1 MSIISRREIDP
12 LLLKARKVLQFY
24 ETATG
29 TAAAVLD
36 SSGHPVDEAYSA
48 GILRFCALC
57 KKHQAASGKSACGD
71 EYPCT
76 QMHVNGIREARQ
88 SGGVYIYLCDLGF
101 LFWISPLF
109 AAGHLAGALIA
120 GGVPGIDRQE
130 VTARIKSL
138 GGAESDEGE
147 ESLLCV
153 KEKKIDEVKS
163 LAQTL
168 LLCAEHVSHNTED
181 YRETLKRL
189 GEQEESLSA
198 QIHLFRG
205 DESALPPSYSLD
217 RERTFLAALRRGDND
232 AGRKILGELLENIL
246 ISSHHNF
253 ETMKLRAIE
262 LVVILSR
269 EAITPDKSEDNIILE
284 TNNRYIKRIQDAK
297 NAEELTDILY
307 LIVDRMAGRIFSFQ
321 GIRHASALRKA
332 ERFIWE
338 NYTRKICLKEIAEAS
353 GLSAPYF
360 SSIFKEE
367 MGENLSTYLNRLRV
381 ERAATM
387 LIESDM
393 SLNKIAE
400 ACGFEDQSWF
410 SKIFKSYTGKSP
422 GKYREQGEGSFF
434 TVKENSEKNKEIG

>member
-1 MSIISRREIDP
+1 
-12 LLLKARKVLQFY
+12 
-24 ETATG
+24 
-29 TAAAVLD
+29 
-36 SSGHPVDEAYSA
+36 
-48 GILRFCALC
+48 
-57 KKHQAASGKSACGD
+57 
-71 EYPCT
+71 
-76 QMHVNGIREARQ
+76 
-88 SGGVYIYLCDLGF
+88 
-101 LFWISPLF
+101 
-109 AAGHLAGALIA
+109 
-120 GGVPGIDRQE
+120 
-130 VTARIKSL
+130 
-138 GGAESDEGE
+138 
-147 ESLLCV
+147 
-153 KEKKIDEVKS
+153 
-163 LAQTL
+163 
-168 LLCAEHVSHNTED
+168 
-181 YRETLKRL
+181 
-189 GEQEESLSA
+189 
-198 QIHLFRG
+198 
-205 DESALPPSYSLD
+205 
-217 RERTFLAALRRGDND
+217 
-232 AGRKILGELLENIL
+232 
-246 ISSHHNF
+246 
-253 ETMKLRAIE
+253 MKLRAIE

-284 TNNRYIKRIQDAK
+284 TNNRYIKRIQEAK